1 MIEEA
6 LVIFEAEKKKK
17 KVPKGQPEPE
27 FDSSKIFPRLPEGV
41 LIEIYRWRLEQND
54 ASNLGYVLDG
64 FPRTQD
70 QANLLFTSQFT

>member
-6 LVIFEAEKKKK
+6 MVIFEAEKKKK

-41 LIEIYRWRLEQND
+41 LIEVYRWRLE
-54 ASNLGYVLDG
+54 
-64 FPRTQD
+64 
-70 QANLLFTSQFT
+70 